1 MICAVET
8 CPRPVHFNNHCNKH
22 NMQLWRH
29 GRIMPDRKD
38 LPTTTDAEVTELR
51 LARAK
56 EAYESVCGLTG
67 RMFWRRIVLDLEAS

>member
-8 CPRPVHFNNHCNKH
+8 CDRPVHFDGHCNRH
-22 NMQLWRH
+22 SVQLWRH
-29 GRIMPDRKD
+29 GRV
-38 LPTTTDAEVTELR
+38 TTHTQSEEEVIEVR